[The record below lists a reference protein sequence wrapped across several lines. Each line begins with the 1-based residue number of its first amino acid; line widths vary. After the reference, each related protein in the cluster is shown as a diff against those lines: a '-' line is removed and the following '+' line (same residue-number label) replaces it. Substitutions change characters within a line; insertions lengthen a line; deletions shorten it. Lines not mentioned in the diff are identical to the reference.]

1 MFFVFQK
8 EKMTTISLLP
18 RRRPTGP
25 SRDNGVSK
33 ATLLRHL
40 YHKNVH
46 ANAAKKHFGRCTD
59 LPESVESELA
69 KHVVKLGE
77 QNVGL
82 TTQSLRHLAYE
93 IAEGHNLKHR
103 FKEDTQMAGK
113 AWSDASDEDIRNFPG
128 APLNRLQ
135 SPELLHSLLV
145 P

>member
-18 RRRPTGP
+18 RRRPPGP
-25 SRDNGVSK
+25 SRGSGVPK

-46 ANAAKKHFGRCTD
+46 ANAARKHFCRCTD
-59 LPESVESELA
+59 LPESVERELA
-69 KHVVKLGE
+69 KHVVKFGE

-93 IAEGHNLKHR
+93 IDEGHNLKHR
-103 FKEDTQMAGK
+103 FKKDTQTAGK
-113 AWSDASDEDIRNFPG
+113 AWSDASDEVTRNFPC

-135 SPELLHSLLV
+135 SP
-145 P
+145 